1 MPKNDTSIDDIAES
15 INALATMASDQFIEM
30 KRQFKQIDKRFE
42 QVDKRFE
49 QVDKRFEQVDKRF
62 DQIDQ
67 RLGLVEATQIQHTS
81 QLTKIQL
88 SVSKLTEKADDIEG
102 RIEALNNDIK
112 EIYIYM
118 DKHSKEL
125 KVSTST
131 ANKTLKK
138 LVVDAYTNVLIIAK
152 EAKVELPRS

>member
-15 INALATMASDQFIEM
+15 IDALATMVSDQFIEM
-30 KRQFKQIDKRFE
+30 KRQFKQIDKRFK
-42 QVDKRFE
+42 QVDERFE
-49 QVDKRFEQVDKRF
+49 QVDERF
-62 DQIDQ
+62 DKIDQ

-81 QLTKIQL
+81 QLKNIQS
-88 SVSKLTEKADDIEG
+88 SVSQLTVKADDIEG

-125 KVSTST
+125 KISTST